1 MTVVQAMLMAAAA
14 ALAGVAW
21 ARAIVRTRR
30 LLTPTAAAAGLCWAL
45 GSVPARLLDPS
56 SSLPAGQIADFL
68 MVVAAAGLLTAHAA
82 MGDRIVPVRRPG
94 IGVAEAVVLALAA
107 ATVAWVVVGAPLHL
121 PASTAFA
128 LLPAVLDLVSLLVVL
143 RLPTRT
149 PAEPAGY
156 AGPEGNSAPGRSWGL
171 LVTALTAVLLSDL
184 LRGTRVAGAQLPSRP
199 EVSDA
204 VLAPVA
210 CAAGL
215 LLALYSLR
223 LTRNQPPTERSD
235 AEPADDVRHL
245 PRRRGRLVP
254 YGVALAAP
262 VAVGAQATVTGTGP
276 IPLFGLGC
284 LAAAFVVWQTLLL
297 LEQDEL
303 LRRQVEARKRLALL
317 VENTSDLLL
326 RLDTNGR
333 ILAVNAAATRLLHR
347 PPSSI
352 AQRPFEELA
361 RPDDQRRVREAV
373 LEVTRG
379 HRDAAEIELL
389 LAPPAAGTAQLRLR
403 GVDGGA
409 VANLNDVTD
418 SVELRQR
425 LERLARFDQMTGLA
439 NRAHLLD
446 EVGTW
451 LLLARP
457 APGDDTDE
465 DSGIAVLY
473 ADLDGF
479 KAVNDR
485 FGHAAGDRV
494 LVDVAARL
502 DAVAGAVDARRVI
515 VSRVGGDEFILAME
529 GVGRAAATTA
539 AQRLVEAIA
548 PPFRVGGR
556 TVQLGVSVGVAYTDP
571 TDGDPRIRPE
581 REGPA
586 ALGDHPA
593 GSRSSAATLVHRADL
608 AMYAAKSD
616 GRARHE
622 SWRPELEEQVRRRV
636 DLAIGLRDALE
647 RGHLAV
653 AYQPIV
659 RLADGHVQGVEAL
672 LRLPPDQAG
681 FERDG
686 VVSPAEL
693 VEIAEDTGAITEL
706 GEWVLRQAVTQAAG
720 WARRGHQISVSVNMS
735 VAQLVSP
742 AFVELVTGML
752 DATGLPP
759 SRLVL
764 ELTESQLVEHSGPAP
779 DALQALRDAGIRLAI
794 DDFGTGYSSLSY
806 LRRMPVSLVK
816 IDRSLLAGLGTDPR
830 AAALLSAVV
839 SMARGLD
846 LSVVA
851 EGMEDLATARALR
864 DLGVQAGQGFAFS
877 RALPAAEIRRLLAGG
892 PLDIEEPAG
901 EPGGELGDDGE
912 PAPAPGRV
920 PENAD
925 GPPVL
930 DLPDSAPSGSLP
942 EERSGRLS
950 K

>member
-1 MTVVQAMLMAAAA
+1 MTAIGMAAAA
-14 ALAGVAW
+14 ILAGLAW
-21 ARAIVRTRR
+21 LHAALRSRSRVVI
-30 LLTPTAAAAGLCWAL
+30 TATVAAGGVCWAVA
-45 GSVPARLLDPS
+45 SASARLVE
-56 SSLPAGQIADFL
+56 PAGTLLSGQLADFL
-68 MVVAAAGLLTAHAA
+68 MVLAAGGLLTAIAGS
-82 MGDRIVPVRRPG
+82 GDRIVPGRRPG
-94 IGVAEAVVLALAA
+94 IGVAEAAVLAFGAA
-107 ATVAWVVVGAPLHL
+107 SIVWVVADAPVEL
-121 PASTAFA
+121 PASAAFA
-128 LLPAVLDLVSLLVVL
+128 LLPAVLDLIALLVVL

-149 PAEPAGY
+149 SGQHGY
-156 AGPEGNSAPGRSWGL
+156 VGPEGNASPGRSWGV
-171 LVTALTAVLLSDL
+171 LVMALTAVFAADL
-184 LRGTRVAGAQLPSRP
+184 LRGTRIAGAGIP
-199 EVSDA
+199 EWPNASDA
-204 VLAPVA
+204 VLVPVVLA
-210 CAAGL
+210 SCA
-215 LLALYSLR
+215 LLAAYSLR
-223 LTRNQPPTERSD
+223 LARLPTQPQARPERI
-235 AEPADDVRHL
+235 AEPADDVHHL
-245 PRRRGRLVP
+245 PRRRGRVVP
-254 YGVALAAP
+254 YGVTLTAALA
-262 VAVGAQATVTGTGP
+262 VGLQAMAGRTGE

-284 LAAAFVVWQTLLL
+284 LALAFAVWLTLLL

-303 LRRQVEARKRLALL
+303 LRRQVEARKRLSAL

-333 ILAVNAAATRLLHR
+333 VLAVNAAAPRLLHR
-347 PPSSI
+347 APG
-352 AQRPFEELA
+352 AVLQRPFEELA
-361 RPDDQRRVREAV
+361 RVEDQRKVREAV

-379 HRDAAEIELL
+379 HRDEAEIEVR

-439 NRAHLLD
+439 NRTHLLD

-451 LLLARP
+451 M
-457 APGDDTDE
+457 
-465 DSGIAVLY
+465 SGGNPEIAVLY

-502 DAVAGAVDARRVI
+502 DAVAGGVDARRRI
-515 VSRVGGDEFILAME
+515 ISRVGGDEFILALD
-529 GVGRAAATTA
+529 GIGPVAAATA
-539 AQRLVEAIA
+539 AQRLVEAVA

-556 TVQLGVSVGVAYTDP
+556 TVQLGVSVGVAHSADDADT
-571 TDGDPRIRPE
+571 
-581 REGPA
+581 
-586 ALGDHPA
+586 
-593 GSRSSAATLVHRADL
+593 AATLVHRADL
-608 AMYAAKSD
+608 AMYRAKSD
-616 GRARHE
+616 GRSRYE
-622 SWRPELEEQVRRRV
+622 RWQPELEEKVRRRV

-647 RGHLAV
+647 RGRLSV

-659 RLADGHVQGVEAL
+659 RLTDGHVQGVEAL
-672 LRLPPDQAG
+672 LRLPTG
-681 FERDG
+681 VERMPGLDD

-693 VEIAEDTGAITEL
+693 VEVAEDTGAITEL

-720 WARRGHQISVSVNMS
+720 WHRRGLGVSVSVNMS

-752 DATGLPP
+752 EATGLPP

-779 DALQALRDAGIRLAI
+779 VALQALRDAGIRLAI

-839 SMARGLD
+839 AMARGLD

-864 DLGVQAGQGFAFS
+864 DLGVQAGQGFALS
-877 RALPAAEIRRLLAGG
+877 KALPASELRQLLQRGPIQIDEQQFVDIAQEGEKAPQAAEIGDQRDVRAQSSVDLTEGRAPRLN
-892 PLDIEEPAG
+892 P
-901 EPGGELGDDGE
+901 
-912 PAPAPGRV
+912 
-920 PENAD
+920 
-925 GPPVL
+925 
-930 DLPDSAPSGSLP
+930 
-942 EERSGRLS
+942 
-950 K
+950 